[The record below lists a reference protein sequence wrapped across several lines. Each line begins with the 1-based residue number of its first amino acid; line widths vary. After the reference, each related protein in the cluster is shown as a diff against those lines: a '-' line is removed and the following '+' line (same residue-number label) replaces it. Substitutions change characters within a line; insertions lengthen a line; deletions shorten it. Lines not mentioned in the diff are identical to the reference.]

1 MDHSIPSIEEESSPK
16 HSPLRTNQNLLKTS
30 LKEGGDVIP
39 HLNTPISQATSF
51 SIAKKPT
58 DCSKGPPSLVDSAA
72 VTPGKK
78 RKRSSPFRI
87 KVGCVVAVRYRSIGN
102 NIRVIRPLSSIE
114 SNASTKERCSSVE
127 VWTDPIAGRDDGYA
141 LVGQRVRCIFPKTIL
156 QLGKVE
162 SSPPAPKEKET
173 SSRILEGEVISIIS
187 QRRRR
192 KRAQGYHGEIVVDLL
207 IDREAAKNVPYLP
220 RTDQEDKQ
228 KVKNAGDA
236 EKKRRKYEEI
246 IRGKNKVSVRVT
258 LSGKPAGDIKSGDL
272 QARWVIRKQIPVPTS
287 PPNNKTN
294 TAAPD
299 MVDSESVATDT
310 QEKNSKQKPVATNW
324 YVGDGND
331 DTLQQER
338 NWRWLAGRNRSLVE
352 MGDRANDQDSVNC
365 VANEKSIFLGEV
377 ISMAASVS
385 PLSSSTLAIVTL
397 RKLWLPEHIRGGRK
411 IHHSAMEV
419 FGDNA
424 SLMQQ
429 GECHFQVPV
438 EELIMLGKGL
448 ERRSGVVT
456 NGQEFEGKY
465 NDNGSFFTSY
475 SYSAKEDVIYGIGAE
490 TLTSC
495 ASKRNDPYQKTKS
508 DGEIAMDDRDA
519 FKVCHYCRCRKPVS
533 GMSKCV
539 TNHPH
544 NGNWWCKLCSFG
556 IQNQMGINE
565 VGSESVGPCCSG
577 SCDCIACSSSRRGAR
592 MEHILQLNMQRGDDA
607 AVQSHESGSALE
619 NIGTESVSS
628 STQCLSCIRP
638 CEIGGIACN
647 TCSRVI
653 HSNCSCLEQL
663 LLASRGG
670 NDLKSGSNGMSV
682 SDSSSENDIAV
693 QRTRLEKTADTFKL
707 NGHAKSGVNDNSNR
721 PLQCLSC
728 HYRATKQ
735 QSSKGLSDSVIG
747 GSMAS
752 HHKFLC
758 DTIASI
764 SPVDFDLPLS
774 FSDPVPSSSSKPH
787 KSTWLG
793 RMRKRIDTK
802 AGSVK
807 DGPKTQTKRGRKK
820 KHSTMDQPSNSPM
833 VKDPINEE
841 DHNVFKPTCSRLLS
855 YDPHRKSH
863 KLGSEGMPSGIR
875 AVNVSKERSA
885 PSHFSTSRRTNLR
898 ERGKV
903 KEDDG
908 KKLHSRAARANQRRM
923 MKDVHAF
930 GASSLGLDALAGR
943 EQQLRFGK
951 SLIHGWG
958 VFADEFI
965 SAGDVIVEYRG
976 QLIGNAVAEKREKE
990 YECAKIG
997 SDYMFRMDSDTVCDA
1012 TKLGNVA
1019 RFINASC
1026 SPNCYTQIITLNGN
1040 KRIVIYAKR
1049 DIAPAEELCYDY
1061 KFDMEYDESKRV
1073 ECHCASLECRGF
1085 MNWDKRYVAMPA
1097 AAEEVTKG

>member
-1 MDHSIPSIEEESSPK
+1 
-16 HSPLRTNQNLLKTS
+16 
-30 LKEGGDVIP
+30 
-39 HLNTPISQATSF
+39 
-51 SIAKKPT
+51 
-58 DCSKGPPSLVDSAA
+58 
-72 VTPGKK
+72 
-78 RKRSSPFRI
+78 
-87 KVGCVVAVRYRSIGN
+87 VAVRYRSTGN
-102 NIRVIRPLSSIE
+102 HIRVIRPSSSTICSAE
-114 SNASTKERCSSVE
+114 SDNASTRESCSSVE

-141 LVGQRVRCIFPKTIL
+141 LVGQRVRCIFPKL
-156 QLGKVE
+156 VLCFGEVE
-162 SSPPAPKEKET
+162 SSPPARKEKI
-173 SSRILEGEVISIIS
+173 SRILEGEVISIIS

-207 IDREAAKNVPYLP
+207 IDRETANSVPYLP

-228 KVKNAGDA
+228 KIKNIGDA
-236 EKKRRKYEEI
+236 EKKRQKYEEI
-246 IRGKNKVSVRVT
+246 IRGKNKLSVRVT

-272 QARWVIRKQIPVPTS
+272 QARWAIRKQISVPPS
-287 PPNNKTN
+287 SNNKSN

-299 MVDSESVATDT
+299 RMDSEPVATDT
-310 QEKNSKQKPVATNW
+310 KETVSKQKPVPTNW

-331 DTLQQER
+331 ELVQQEH

-352 MGDRANDQDSVNC
+352 MGDRASDPDSMNF
-365 VANEKSIFLGEV
+365 AGNEKSLLLGEV

-385 PLSSSTLAIVTL
+385 PLSSSTLATVTL

-411 IHHSAMEV
+411 SHHSALEV

-424 SLMQQ
+424 SLMKQ
-429 GECHFQVPV
+429 GECHFQVPI
-438 EELIMLGKGL
+438 EELIMLGKRL

-456 NGQEFEGKY
+456 NGQEFEGEH
-465 NDNGSFFTSY
+465 NATGSFFTSY
-475 SYSAKEDVIYGIGAE
+475 SYSAKEDVLYGIGAD
-490 TLTSC
+490 TLISC
-495 ASKRNDPYQKTKS
+495 ASKNNDPYQKTKS
-508 DGEIAMDDRDA
+508 NGEI
-519 FKVCHYCRCRKPVS
+519 
-533 GMSKCV
+533 SK
-539 TNHPH
+539 
-544 NGNWWCKLCSFG
+544 
-556 IQNQMGINE
+556 
-565 VGSESVGPCCSG
+565 
-577 SCDCIACSSSRRGAR
+577 
-592 MEHILQLNMQRGDDA
+592 
-607 AVQSHESGSALE
+607 
-619 NIGTESVSS
+619 SVSL

-638 CEIGGIACN
+638 CETGGVTCT
-647 TCSRVI
+647 TCSRVM

-663 LLASRGG
+663 FLASMNGI
-670 NDLKSGSNGMSV
+670 DHKAGSNRMSI
-682 SDSSSENDIAV
+682 SDSSLENVIAL
-693 QRTRLEKTADTFKL
+693 QTTRPEKTADTFKL
-707 NGHAKSGVNDNSNR
+707 LNGHAKSGVKDNLNR
-721 PLQCLSC
+721 PLECLSC
-728 HYRATKQ
+728 HYEATKQ
-735 QSSKGLSDSVIG
+735 QPSEGLSDSVIG
-747 GSMAS
+747 GSMVL
-752 HHKFLC
+752 HHKLLC
-758 DTIASI
+758 DTIASV

-774 FSDPVPSSSSKPH
+774 FFNPVPSSSSKPH

-793 RMRKRIDTK
+793 RRRKHIDTK
-802 AGSVK
+802 AGSMK
-807 DGPKTQTKRGRKK
+807 NGPKTQTKRGRKK
-820 KHSTMDQPSNSPM
+820 NHSSMDQSSNSPM
-833 VKDPINEE
+833 VKDPINEK
-841 DHNVFKPTCSRLLS
+841 DYSVFKPTCSRLLS
-855 YDPHRKSH
+855 YDPQSKSH

-885 PSHFSTSRRTNLR
+885 PSHSSTSRRTNLR
-898 ERGKV
+898 ERGKM

-908 KKLHSRAARANQRRM
+908 KKLNSRAARASQRRM

-1073 ECHCASLECRGF
+1073 ECHCASPECRGF
-1085 MNWDKRYVAMPA
+1085 MNWVSFWCLVIERGYLNDDPCATSHYISPNLRRRLFYRTN
-1097 AAEEVTKG
+1097 VT